1 MAASWDAKIMGERG
15 KALEEAFFAHHEKKL
30 IERMRQAAEEKST
43 REGLAAASGIQ
54 DEGVLDTLA
63 SHGLS
68 AETVA
73 ALGLVPLVEVAWA
86 DGTVQ
91 TKEHQ
96 AVLEA
101 AEEAGVADGSPAREL
116 LDDWLAERPPAK
128 LLTAWESY
136 VGALAAALEPA
147 EREALRQDLIRRATR
162 VAEAAG
168 GILGMNKISAAEQ
181 RMIDEMDKAFGE

>member
-1 MAASWDAKIMGERG
+1 MAASWDAKIIGERG
-15 KALEEAFFAHHEKKL
+15 KALEEAFFAHHEKRL
-30 IERMRQAAEEKST
+30 IEQMRQAAQEKST
-43 REGLAAASGIQ
+43 REALATASGIQ

-73 ALGLVPLVEVAWA
+73 ALGIVPLVEVAWA

-91 TKEHQ
+91 QKEHQ

-101 AEEAGVADGSPAREL
+101 AEEAGVAAGSPAREL
-116 LDDWLAERPPAK
+116 LDDWLDERPPAA

-136 VGALAAALEPA
+136 VAALAEALEPA
-147 EREALRQDLIRRATR
+147 DREALRHDLIRRATR

-168 GILGMNKISAAEQ
+168 GILGMKKISAAEQ
-181 RMIDEMDKAFGE
+181 RMIEEMDQAFG

>member
-1 MAASWDAKIMGERG
+1 MAASWDAKIIGERG
-15 KALEEAFFAHHEKKL
+15 KALEEAFFAHHEKRL
-30 IERMRQAAEEKST
+30 IEQMRQAAQEKST
-43 REGLAAASGIQ
+43 REALAAASGIQ

-91 TKEHQ
+91 QKEHQ

-101 AEEAGVADGSPAREL
+101 AEEAGVAAGSPAREL
-116 LDDWLAERPPAK
+116 LDDWLDERPPAA
-128 LLTAWESY
+128 LLAAWESY
-136 VGALAAALEPA
+136 VAALAEALEPA
-147 EREALRQDLIRRATR
+147 DREALRHDLIRRATR

-168 GILGMNKISAAEQ
+168 GILGMKKISAAEQ
-181 RMIDEMDKAFGE
+181 RMIEEMDQAFG